1 MQQPHAIPIS
11 LASHPVNAVV
21 TDGTTM
27 ENIGLPSASILPPAT
42 HFRPLHLKFLMRSLR
57 SAWSSGILP
66 PADLCPERL
75 RGLAEKETGLSNDT
89 HDRAFFESQL
99 AVLLPALHE
108 EARLTD
114 FGRLIAHGSILKVMK
129 ERLWFEAL
137 MAEYPEIDRI
147 QLAPPI
153 IVAGSMR
160 SGTTRMQRLLACDP
174 AFSALRLYE
183 AQCPVPGPRSVAA
196 RASGR
201 PDPRIAQVGRALR
214 LLTSINPAIQNAH
227 PTGPLE
233 VDEELG
239 LNEQSLSGALI
250 EAQRRIPTFAR
261 HCEEVD
267 QTPAYTRLHRL
278 LKLRTWFEG
287 TDPSRPYV
295 LKTPQHL
302 QDLAALHATFP
313 DAKLLFL
320 HRDPVQLV
328 ASGAS
333 LAWNQM
339 VIQSDEVDPHWVGR
353 EWLYKTAHRLNVTGM
368 VRRTIPARHQFDL
381 GFEDV
386 NQDWRF
392 AIARV
397 YKFLGRDLTPET
409 MAAMEAYVRRAATEH
424 GYTRHRYSLD
434 QFGLCPGE
442 VQERLAHW
450 CLERE
455 PIAA

>member
-1 MQQPHAIPIS
+1 
-11 LASHPVNAVV
+11 
-21 TDGTTM
+21 M
-27 ENIGLPSASILPPAT
+27 ENPGLHPFAALPPAT
-42 HFRPLHLKFLMRSLR
+42 HFRPLHLKFLMRSLK
-57 SAWSSGILP
+57 SAWASGLLP

-75 RGLAEKETGLSNDT
+75 RAQAEKETGLSQDT
-89 HDRAFFESQL
+89 DGRAFFDRQL
-99 AVLLPALHE
+99 AVLLPALHQ
-108 EARLTD
+108 EAHLTD

-137 MAEYPEIDRI
+137 MADHPEIDRI
-147 QLAPPI
+147 ELAPPV
-153 IVAGSMR
+153 IVVGSMR

-183 AQCPVPGPRSVAA
+183 AQCPVPGPRSIAA

-201 PDPRIAQVGRALR
+201 PDPRIGQVSRALR

-250 EAQRRIPTFAR
+250 EAQRRIPSFAR
-261 HCEEVD
+261 HCEQVD
-267 QTPAYTRLHRL
+267 QGPAYTRLHRL

-302 QDLAALHATFP
+302 QDLAALNATFP
-313 DAKLLFL
+313 NAKLLFL
-320 HRDPVQLV
+320 HRDPVELV

-339 VIQSDEVDPHWVGR
+339 VIQSDDVDPGWVGR
-353 EWLYKTAHRLNVTGM
+353 EWLHKTEYRLNITKA
-368 VRRTIPARHQFDL
+368 VRRHIPARNQFDL
-381 GFEDV
+381 GFEEV
-386 NQDWRF
+386 NQDWRCV
-392 AIARV
+392 IARV
-397 YKFLGRDLTPET
+397 YQFLGRELTVET
-409 MAAMEAYVRRAATEH
+409 LAAMEAYVRRAAAEH
-424 GYTRHRYSLD
+424 GYSRHRYSLQ
-434 QFGLCPGE
+434 QFGLCPSD
-442 VQERLAHW
+442 VQERLAPFT
-450 CLERE
+450 LARFAPASELV
-455 PIAA
+455 AA

>member
-1 MQQPHAIPIS
+1 
-11 LASHPVNAVV
+11 
-21 TDGTTM
+21 M
-27 ENIGLPSASILPPAT
+27 ENLGLLPSSALPSAT

-75 RGLAEKETGLSNDT
+75 RNLARKETGLFDDT
-89 HDRAFFESQL
+89 DGRDFFESQL

-114 FGRLIAHGSILKVMK
+114 FGRLVAHGSILKVMK

-137 MAEYPEIDRI
+137 MADHPEIDRI
-147 QLAPPI
+147 ELAPPV
-153 IVAGSMR
+153 IVVGSMR

-183 AQCPVPGPRSVAA
+183 AQCPVPGPRSIAA

-201 PDPRIAQVGRALR
+201 ADPRITQVGRALR
-214 LLTSINPAIQNAH
+214 LLASINPAILNAH

-250 EAQRRIPTFAR
+250 EAQRRVPSFAR
-261 HCEEVD
+261 HCEQVD

-287 TDPSRPYV
+287 SDPSRPYV

-302 QDLAALHATFP
+302 QDLAALHSTFP

-339 VIQSDEVDPHWVGR
+339 VIQSDDVDPHWIGQ
-353 EWLYKTAHRLNVTGM
+353 EWLHKTENRLNVATN
-368 VRRTIPARHQFDL
+368 VRRGIPARHQFDL
-381 GFEDV
+381 GFEEV
-386 NQDWRF
+386 NRDWRF

-397 YKFLGRDLTPET
+397 YRFLDRDLRPEA
-409 MAAMEAYVRRAATEH
+409 MAAMEAYVRRAAAEH
-424 GYTRHRYSLD
+424 GYSRHRYSLE

-442 VQERLAHW
+442 VQERLAPFA
-450 CLERE
+450 LERAM
-455 PIAA
+455 AAA